1 MSMRRALREI
11 SSFGARRRQASTFAL
26 DHTYEGITVSSP
38 STGVVRVGLARPER
52 LNALSMAMGRS
63 LLEVCARLEEAP
75 AADVRCVILTGEG
88 DRSFSTGRDLKES
101 AAHNAEQAREYM
113 TLCMDTAD
121 AIRALPMPTIAA
133 INGFCFGWGIEAA
146 LGADVRLAVDSAT
159 ICFPETSLGIFP
171 GAGGTVLLPRLVGPA
186 FAKELIF
193 SAKRVSGTEA
203 ADMGL
208 VNHSMPLE
216 DLAPTAEE
224 MAAAFASGGPLG
236 ARAAKRVIDSSMDMA
251 TDSAL
256 RLSRAERFPLNGT
269 DDFAEGV
276 RAFAEKR
283 APHFCGK

>member
-1 MSMRRALREI
+1 
-11 SSFGARRRQASTFAL
+11 
-26 DHTYEGITVSSP
+26 
-38 STGVVRVGLARPER
+38 
-52 LNALSMAMGRS
+52 MAMGRS

-101 AAHNAEQAREYM
+101 ARHNADQAREYM

-159 ICFPETSLGIFP
+159 ICFPETGLGIFP
-171 GAGGTVLLPRLVGPA
+171 GAGGTVLLPQLVGPA

-203 ADMGL
+203 AAMGL
-208 VNHSMPLE
+208 VNHSMPVG
-216 DLAPTAEE
+216 DLAPAAEE

-256 RLSRAERFPLNGT
+256 RLSRAERFPLNDT
-269 DDFAEGV
+269 NDFAEGV
-276 RAFAEKR
+276 LAFAEKR
-283 APHFCGK
+283 APRFSGK